1 MILSIGENK
10 DFSFNNILESQTKY
24 LFSFEYDLCYDA
36 FEDDAV
42 INAGQANDETA
53 FVEAFNAYE
62 EKNGIPDKIVRV
74 LDMVG
79 PGGGWPNVIIQT
91 TKPMTVKEYADYL
104 DEVYAYG
111 GSAGP
116 SGSAVD
122 VLRDEGINVVKIC
135 N

>member
-1 MILSIGENK
+1 MILSIGVNN

-36 FEDDAV
+36 FEDEAV
-42 INAGQANDETA
+42 IKAGQANDETA
-53 FVEAFNAYE
+53 FVDAFNAYE

-79 PGGGWPNVIIQT
+79 PGGGWPNVVIQT

-104 DEVYAYG
+104 DEVYSYG
-111 GSAGP
+111 GAAGP

>member
-1 MILSIGENK
+1 MLSIGENK

-42 INAGQANDETA
+42 IKAGQANDETA

-62 EKNGIPDKIVRV
+62 EKNGIPDKIVKV

-104 DEVYAYG
+104 DEIYAYG
-111 GSAGP
+111 GGAGP

-122 VLRDEGINVVKIC
+122 ILRDEGINVVKIC

>member
-1 MILSIGENK
+1 MILSIGVNN
-10 DFSFNNILESQTKY
+10 DFSFNNILESPTKY
-24 LFSFEYDLCYDA
+24 LFSFEYDICYDG
-36 FEDDAV
+36 FEDETL
-42 INAGQANDETA
+42 IKAGQTNDEDA
-53 FVEAFNAYE
+53 FVEAYNNYE
-62 EKNGIPDKIVRV
+62 EKNGIPDKIVKV

-111 GSAGP
+111 GGAGP

-135 N
+135 D

>member
-24 LFSFEYDLCYDA
+24 LFRFEYDLCYDA

>member
-1 MILSIGENK
+1 MMLSIGENK

-42 INAGQANDETA
+42 IKAGQANDETA

-62 EKNGIPDKIVRV
+62 EKNGIPDKIVKV

-111 GSAGP
+111 GGAGP

-122 VLRDEGINVVKIC
+122 ILRDEGINVVKIC

>member
-24 LFSFEYDLCYDA
+24 LFSFEYDLCYDGI
-36 FEDDAV
+36 DDEAV
-42 INAGQANDETA
+42 INAGRANDEDK
-53 FVEAFNAYE
+53 FVAAYNAYE
-62 EKNGIPDKIVRV
+62 EKNGIPDKIVKV

-79 PGGGWPNVIIQT
+79 PGGGWPDVIIQT
-91 TKPMTVKEYADYL
+91 TNPMTVKEYARFL

-111 GSAGP
+111 SGAGP
-116 SGSAVD
+116 NGSAVD
-122 VLRDEGINVVKIC
+122 VLKDEGINVVKIC

>member
-1 MILSIGENK
+1 MILSIGENN
-10 DFSFNNILESQTKY
+10 DFSFNSILESNTKY
-24 LFSFEYDLCYDA
+24 LFSFEFDLCYDGL
-36 FEDDAV
+36 DDEAV
-42 INAGQANDETA
+42 VNAGQANDEDK

-62 EKNGIPDKIVRV
+62 EKNGIPDKIVKV

-111 GSAGP
+111 GGSGP
-116 SGSAVD
+116 NGSAID
-122 VLRDEGINVVKIC
+122 MLKEYGINVVKIC
-135 N
+135 E